1 MTDLHRRRHR
11 ALSPGIPFVNMQIGA
26 TDRRTKNTNQ
36 DVELAHRRNRHF
48 LQPKPRTTL
57 SFHQRLHRPHRM
69 KYLLRSGTIVCRKF
83 FASWPGGVR
92 PSCIRGTPV
101 YSVQVRLLALDPA
114 LRNCGYAILEKEG
127 SKVRAIHYGVIR
139 NKVQLSMPGCLVEIH
154 RQIEELIRLHAPEEC
169 AVEGLIYVQNTRTAI
184 TLGAARG
191 SALLAAAQHGL
202 PIYEYPPRRVK
213 QAVVGRG
220 AAQKAQIAFMVRTLL
235 GLVETPDADAADALA
250 IGLTHFQMH
259 SSPLATLRGNRPL

>member
-1 MTDLHRRRHR
+1 
-11 ALSPGIPFVNMQIGA
+11 MQ
-26 TDRRTKNTNQ
+26 
-36 DVELAHRRNRHF
+36 E
-48 LQPKPRTTL
+48 
-57 SFHQRLHRPHRM
+57 
-69 KYLLRSGTIVCRKF
+69 SGT
-83 FASWPGGVR
+83 S
-92 PSCIRGTPV
+92 V
-101 YSVQVRLLALDPA
+101 YCPDVRLLALDPA

-139 NKVQLSMPGCLVEIH
+139 NKTQLSMPGCLVEIH
-154 RQIEELIRLHAPEEC
+154 RQIEELIRFHSPEEC

-191 SALLAAAQHGL
+191 SALLAAAQRGL

-220 AAQKAQIAFMVRTLL
+220 AAQKSQVGYMVRILL
-235 GLVETPDADAADALA
+235 GLTETPEADAADALA

-259 SSPLATLRGNRPL
+259 SSPIAVLRSNRLL